1 MMRSQRFTISAQPLL
16 KGPRRLSTG
25 SLIVAAVVFCALDL
39 QGYALAWTGEIT
51 ANINSPGPTIP
62 ANFIGFSDEVSD
74 VITDTIFTPGNA
86 SLIDLLKLLGPNG
99 IWRIGGADSD
109 LNPPP
114 ALTQQIA
121 NDAVAFISALGAGWS
136 TIYGLDAL
144 IQDSTIAVTQAGY
157 LLKAFPRG
165 SIAFQ
170 VGNEPDFYFT
180 HGINEAG
187 WINIFNSYYSALTT
201 TYSGLQFGGPD
212 TAGLSNIG
220 WVDGTI
226 LGRSGFAYITAH
238 KYTLPCAPTSVT
250 DDQVMADATVPSDA
264 GVTLTEFG
272 ILCDGGQMGVTDRLI
287 AATYYLKL
295 AQSAFAAGM
304 QGILPHNVLTPSLWG
319 DGIHLAYYNQFVAQ
333 PDGGYAPAPMF
344 YGMYLFA
351 QLEGQTSISTII
363 SSSLDN
369 RASVNA
375 TLGPNGNANIL
386 VVNVNTT
393 HEIAVEPEQSQ
404 PWSTANVYVLS
415 GKNCEDPNP
424 LLNGYA
430 IGQGGTWPGSAA
442 ILVRSQHV
450 SIPACGA
457 ALIEIQP

>member
-1 MMRSQRFTISAQPLL
+1 M
-16 KGPRRLSTG
+16 
-25 SLIVAAVVFCALDL
+25 
-39 QGYALAWTGEIT
+39 
-51 ANINSPGPTIP
+51 
-62 ANFIGFSDEVSD
+62 
-74 VITDTIFTPGNA
+74 
-86 SLIDLLKLLGPNG
+86 
-99 IWRIGGADSD
+99 GGGDSD

-121 NDAVAFISALGAGWS
+121 NDAAAFISALGPGWS

-144 IQDSTIAVTQAGY
+144 IQDSTIAVTQARY
-157 LLKAFPRG
+157 LLNAFPLG

-180 HGINEAG
+180 HGIDQAG
-187 WINIFNSYYSALTT
+187 WVNIFNSYYSALTAA
-201 TYSGLQFGGPD
+201 YSGLQFGGPD
-212 TAGLSNIG
+212 TAGLSNIS

-226 LGRSGFAYITAH
+226 LGRSGFTYITGH

-250 DDQVMADATVPSDA
+250 DEQVIADATVPSNP

-272 ILCDGGQMGVTDRLI
+272 ILCDGGQVGVTDRLI

-319 DGIHLAYYNQFVAQ
+319 DGIHLAYYNQFLHQ
-333 PDGGYAPAPMF
+333 PDGGYSPAPMF

-351 QLEGQTSISTII
+351 QLEGQTSINTTI
-363 SSSLDN
+363 SDSLDN
-369 RASVNA
+369 LASVNA
-375 TLGPNGNANIL
+375 SLGPNGNANIL

-393 HEIAVEPEQSQ
+393 HEIAVKPEQTQ
-404 PWSTANVYVLS
+404 TWSTANVYVLS
-415 GKNCEDPNP
+415 GESCEDPNP
-424 LLNGYA
+424 LLNGYP
-430 IGQGGTWPGSAA
+430 IGEGGTWLGSAA
-442 ILVRSQHV
+442 VLLRGQLV